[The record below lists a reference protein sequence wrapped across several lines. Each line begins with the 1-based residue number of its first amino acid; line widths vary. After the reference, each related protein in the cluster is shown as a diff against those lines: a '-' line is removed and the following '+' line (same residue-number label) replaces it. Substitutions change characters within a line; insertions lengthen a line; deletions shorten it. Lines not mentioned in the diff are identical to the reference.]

1 VNPPERAN
9 EEDDMGRLI
18 VVQYITLDGVVED
31 PDGRGGTPFGGWA
44 MAYGPEGVA
53 GDKFR
58 LGSIFD
64 TGVLLFGRRT
74 WDLFSTL
81 WPTRDNAFA
90 QAMNRAEKAVVTS
103 RPLPEDVW
111 AHSHAV
117 TGDVAEWVAATLASR
132 DVVVIGSHSVV
143 EALRAA
149 DLVDEY
155 RLITFPTA
163 VGEGLRLFG
172 DAVRLDL
179 VSSELTGP
187 ASLTVHRTRRAAA

>member
-1 VNPPERAN
+1 
-9 EEDDMGRLI
+9 MGRLI

-74 WDLFSTL
+74 WDHFSTL

-103 RPLPEDVW
+103 RPLPDDVW
-111 AHSHAV
+111 QNSHPV
-117 TGDVAEWVAATLASR
+117 TASPVDWVTETLATR

-143 EALRAA
+143 DALRAA

-155 RLITFPTA
+155 RLITLPTA
-163 VGEGLRLFG
+163 VGAGRRLFA
-172 DAVRLDL
+172 DAVQLEL

-187 ASLTVHRTRRAAA
+187 ASLTVHRAHRTAA

>member
-1 VNPPERAN
+1 VNPLERAN

-58 LGSIFD
+58 LGDIYD
-64 TGVLLFGRRT
+64 DGVLLFGRRT
-74 WDLFSTL
+74 WDHFSKL
-81 WPTRDNAFA
+81 WPARDHAFA
-90 QAMNRAEKAVVTS
+90 QAMNRAEKAVATS
-103 RPLPEDVW
+103 RPLPDDVW
-111 AHSHAV
+111 TNSHPV
-117 TGDVAEWVAATLASR
+117 PGDVVDWVTSTLATR

-143 EALRAA
+143 DALRAA

-163 VGEGLRLFG
+163 VGEGRRLFE
-172 DAVRLDL
+172 DAVQLDL

-187 ASLTVHRTRRAAA
+187 ASLTVHRTRRAA